1 MTTNANALRHSD
13 SGPKAP
19 DDPASRTSWAVL
31 LLRAAST
38 GVAALVLLQ
47 AALAGSFLSG
57 EFAALAAHARNAR
70 LLGALLLVQLLAA
83 LLCRR
88 LRLSGTQPVLAGI
101 GQILVT
107 AALIP
112 LGEQRILAV
121 HLPLA
126 VLLVVGV
133 LQQTHTAWRRV
144 PGGRR

>member
-1 MTTNANALRHSD
+1 MTTLTYAK
-13 SGPKAP
+13 P
-19 DDPASRTSWAVL
+19 RTSWPIL

-38 GVAALVLLQ
+38 GVAVLVLLQ

-70 LLGALLLVQLLAA
+70 IMAAFLLIQLIAAIVCKRAGLA
-83 LLCRR
+83 
-88 LRLSGTQPVLAGI
+88 TKQPVLASVA
-101 GQILVT
+101 QCVVT

-133 LQQTHTAWRRV
+133 LHLTYTAWRRI
-144 PGGRR
+144 PEGPQ